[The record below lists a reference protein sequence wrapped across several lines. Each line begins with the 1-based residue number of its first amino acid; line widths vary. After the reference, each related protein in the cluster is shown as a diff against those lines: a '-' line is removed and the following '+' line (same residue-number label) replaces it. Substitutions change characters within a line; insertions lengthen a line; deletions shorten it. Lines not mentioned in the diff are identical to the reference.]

1 MKNNGEKNRNRK
13 ESGKNFDEE
22 NLGKVSGGVGNVE
35 INPKAFVAMAYG
47 GLGFKLN
54 HPESDEANIKNSNQS
69 QFNSFEFHDTAKS
82 EL

>member
-13 ESGKNFDEE
+13 ESSKNFDEE
-22 NLGKVSGGVGNVE
+22 NLGKVSGGVGN
-35 INPKAFVAMAYG
+35 KAFVAMAYG